1 MEGDE
6 KGLLRLALDWMPA
19 GVTVADAEDH
29 IIAMNEQAKRMVGQD
44 GSCRP
49 FPSLSGHAPC
59 PDDVDR
65 GMKDMRAGITAE
77 FAVMQEDPAT
87 GRVYRHRYSAMRS
100 QDGTFVGTVVISR
113 DAAPRSREQA
123 PGEPEELRERF
134 ADGMITLVNALEAR
148 DRYTCGHSS
157 RVARIAGAVS
167 RKVLPRTADSMEVE
181 LAARLHDIG
190 KVVVPDRLLDKPSSL
205 TPAEILLMDTHPLVG
220 ERILQPIVELR
231 TVASIIRSHHERWDG
246 KGYPDGLS
254 GDGIPVG
261 SRVLA
266 LADTFD
272 AMTSQR
278 PYREAIPVAGAQ
290 EEIATQL
297 GRQFDPGIGE
307 TFLAMIRSGEIEP
320 ARQDGPS

>member
-6 KGLLRLALDWMPA
+6 KSLLCLALDWMPA
-19 GVTVADAEDH
+19 GVTVADAGDH
-29 IIAMNEQAKRMVGQD
+29 IIAMNEQAKRMAGQD
-44 GSCRP
+44 NFHRP
-49 FPSLSGHAPC
+49 FPPLSGHAPC

-65 GMKDMRAGITAE
+65 GMKNLRAGIMTE
-77 FAVMQEDPAT
+77 FAVMQEDLAT
-87 GRVYRHRYSAMRS
+87 GHVYQHRYSAMRS
-100 QDGTFVGTVVISR
+100 QDGTFAGTVVISR
-113 DAAPRSREQA
+113 DTAARSRERA

-134 ADGMITLVNALEAR
+134 VDGMITLVNALEAR

-157 RVARIAGAVS
+157 RVAWIAGAVA
-167 RKVLPRTADSMEVE
+167 RKVLPHTADSMEVE

-205 TPAEILLMDTHPLVG
+205 TPDEILLMDTHPLVG
-220 ERILQPIVELR
+220 ESILRPIAELR

-254 GDGIPVG
+254 GESIPVG

-278 PYREAIPVAGAQ
+278 PYREAIPVPDAQ

-297 GRQFDPGIGE
+297 GHQFDPDIGE
-307 TFLAMIRSGEIEP
+307 TFLDMIRSGEIEP
-320 ARQDGPS
+320 ARQAGPT